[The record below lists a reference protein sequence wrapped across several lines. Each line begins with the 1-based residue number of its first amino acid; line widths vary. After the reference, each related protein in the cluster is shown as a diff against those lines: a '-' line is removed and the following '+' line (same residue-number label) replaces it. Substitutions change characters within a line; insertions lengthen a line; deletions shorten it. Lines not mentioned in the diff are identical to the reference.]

1 MCADIALA
9 RLPGAT
15 KSRGLFAIPITS
27 DADALTLAAG
37 CETKLNS
44 IVELV
49 GSDVM
54 TIETTTLKEKAVGAQ
69 PTMKVAVT
77 SAKAPV
83 YIEGRRTFFK
93 YRDLG
98 VTAASNGWMRAQL
111 TTAITGMTKPTG
123 WHYHVCE
130 GQFVYTLKGC
140 VELAFEDGTSCRLEA
155 GDSCFIPGGMR
166 HNEIGTSDDL
176 EILEVCLPADMGT
189 VPVDPPAGR
198 PNGS

>member
-1 MCADIALA
+1 MASAA
-9 RLPGAT
+9 AT
-15 KSRGLFAIPITS
+15 LERPAKTEP
-27 DADALTLAAG
+27 
-37 CETKLNS
+37 K
-44 IVELV
+44 
-49 GSDVM
+49 
-54 TIETTTLKEKAVGAQ
+54 
-69 PTMKVAVT
+69 MKIAVT
-77 SAKAPV
+77 SAKNPD
-83 YIEGRRTFFK
+83 YIEGRRSFFR

-98 VTAASNGWMRAQL
+98 VQKASDGWMLAQVMS
-111 TTAITGMTKPTG
+111 AITGMTQPTG

-130 GQFVYTLKGC
+130 GQFVYTLKGF
-140 VELAFEDGTSCRLEA
+140 VELEFEDGTNCRLEA